1 MVDINY
7 APYGRY
13 RYLRMPFGI
22 CSAQEVFQ
30 KRMDRIFEGLPGVH
44 IIVDDI
50 LVAGSTVEQHDERL
64 RATLVTARKNG
75 IKFNPKKIQ
84 RCSTEVKFFGEM
96 LTKDGIKPDP
106 EKIAAV
112 EKMSSPKSKKELECQ
127 LGMFTYLSQ
136 YSPHLS
142 QKTASR
148 RELCK
153 EDREWIWCP
162 EHEEAFTEIKKMITE
177 VPGPVLQYYDPSKPV
192 RVQVDASQ
200 SGLGAV
206 VMQNGQPIAYASK
219 SLTTAQ
225 QAYAQIEKE
234 ALALVFGCE
243 KFHHYLYGRDFIAE
257 TDHKPLEIIMKKPLH
272 LVPMRLQR
280 LRIRLQR
287 YNVTVQYARG
297 KSITVADTLSRNGAR
312 DGNVSNE
319 IGLDVYVDA
328 ILKQMPVFDEKLEEI
343 RKTIKDDNELQE
355 LQKYVQRGWPNAPK
369 DLPATIRPY
378 WNYRDEITVI
388 DGIVFKSRKII
399 IPKALRSEML
409 GRIHTGHIHGCTEM

>member
-1 MVDINY
+1 M
-7 APYGRY
+7 
-13 RYLRMPFGI
+13 
-22 CSAQEVFQ
+22 C
-30 KRMDRIFEGLPGVH
+30 
-44 IIVDDI
+44 
-50 LVAGSTVEQHDERL
+50 
-64 RATLVTARKNG
+64 TAYW
-75 IKFNPKKIQ
+75 KI
-84 RCSTEVKFFGEM
+84 TKLFFFC
-96 LTKDGIKPDP
+96 KYSIKPDP

-112 EKMSSPKSKKELECQ
+112 EKMSSPNSKKELECQ

-136 YSPHLS
+136 YSTHLS
-142 QKTASR
+142 QKTASL

-153 EDREWIWCP
+153 EDREWIRCP
-162 EHEEAFTEIKKMITE
+162 EHEEALTEIKKMITE

-200 SGLGAV
+200 SGLEAV
-206 VMQNGQPIAYASK
+206 VKQNGQPIAYASK

-234 ALALVFGCE
+234 ALALVFGYE

-287 YNVTVQYARG
+287 YNVTVQYVRG
-297 KSITVADTLSRNGAR
+297 KSIPVADTLSRNGPR
-312 DGNVSNE
+312 DGNVSDE

-328 ILKQMPVFDEKLEEI
+328 ILKQMPVSDEKLEEI
-343 RKTIKDDNELQE
+343 RKTTKDDNELQE
-355 LQKYVQRGWPNAPK
+355 LQKYVQRGWPNTPK
-369 DLPATIRPY
+369 DLPAMIRPY
-378 WNYRDEITVI
+378 WSYRDEITVI

-409 GRIHTGHIHGCTEM
+409 GRIHTGHMGVQECKERARDVLFWPGMCKEIENMVKQCTTCQERHARASMANGCH